1 MPRLRVPTRFG
12 AALALALASACGGAE
27 PDVAAGGPP
36 RDHGPVPVVAA
47 APERRSLDD
56 VFLER
61 EATLYPVA
69 EATVSTR
76 QEGFVRTLLPEA
88 GDVLQAGDRIA
99 EIDPTD
105 RKQKLEQLR
114 AALSAEKTSLAV
126 EQQGWQRVAELHA
139 RQIVSEEQREQQR
152 ANLDRARARVDEARA
167 RVETAEQGMSELH
180 IFAPIPGVVTDV
192 RAQDGEYVRR
202 GAAIVHM
209 KRIDVIVAV
218 CTVSERFLAQV
229 SEGSPAVVEVA
240 AYPGRQFEGL
250 VWKIVGDALVESRSF
265 PVKVLLPNPDLALK
279 PGMSARVAF
288 RRHLTDA
295 VLVPKDAVLD
305 VEQQPHVFVVRDGK
319 AERRDVELGAAIG
332 DAWHA
337 RSGLAPDDLVV
348 VTGNEDLQSG
358 DLVKTV
364 ELPRPGA
371 PAVPAAE
378 NAARGGAQGS

>member
-1 MPRLRVPTRFG
+1 
-12 AALALALASACGGAE
+12 
-27 PDVAAGGPP
+27 
-36 RDHGPVPVVAA
+36 
-47 APERRSLDD
+47 
-56 VFLER
+56 
-61 EATLYPVA
+61 
-69 EATVSTR
+69 
-76 QEGFVRTLLPEA
+76 
-88 GDVLQAGDRIA
+88 
-99 EIDPTD
+99 
-105 RKQKLEQLR
+105 
-114 AALSAEKTSLAV
+114 
-126 EQQGWQRVAELHA
+126 
-139 RQIVSEEQREQQR
+139 
-152 ANLDRARARVDEARA
+152 
-167 RVETAEQGMSELH
+167 MSELH
-180 IFAPIPGVVTDV
+180 IFAPIPGVITDV

-209 KRIDVIVAV
+209 KRIDVVVAV

-337 RSGLAPDDLVV
+337 RSGLRPDDLVV
-348 VTGNEDLQSG
+348 VTGNEDLQAG

>member
-1 MPRLRVPTRFG
+1 M
-12 AALALALASACGGAE
+12 
-27 PDVAAGGPP
+27 AAGGP
-36 RDHGPVPVVAA
+36 RDDDGPVPVVAA

-126 EQQGWQRVAELHA
+126 EQQSWQRVEELYA
-139 RQIVSEEQREQQR
+139 KQIVSEEQREQQR

-167 RVETAEQGMSELH
+167 RVDTADQGMSELH
-180 IFAPIPGVVTDV
+180 IFAPIPGVVTDI

-209 KRIDVIVAV
+209 KRIDVVVAV
-218 CTVSERFLAQV
+218 CTVSERFLEQV

-250 VWKIVGDALVESRSF
+250 VWKIIGDALVESRSF

-288 RRHLTDA
+288 RRHLDDA

-319 AERRDVELGAAIG
+319 AERREVELGAAIG

-337 RSGLAPDDLVV
+337 RSGLGPEDLVV
-348 VTGNEDLQSG
+348 VTGNEDLQTG
-358 DLVKTV
+358 DLVKMV

-371 PAVPAAE
+371 PAVPASE

>member
-1 MPRLRVPTRFG
+1 M
-12 AALALALASACGGAE
+12 
-27 PDVAAGGPP
+27 
-36 RDHGPVPVVAA
+36 
-47 APERRSLDD
+47 
-56 VFLER
+56 
-61 EATLYPVA
+61 
-69 EATVSTR
+69 
-76 QEGFVRTLLPEA
+76 
-88 GDVLQAGDRIA
+88 
-99 EIDPTD
+99 
-105 RKQKLEQLR
+105 K
-114 AALSAEKTSLAV
+114 
-126 EQQGWQRVAELHA
+126 
-139 RQIVSEEQREQQR
+139 
-152 ANLDRARARVDEARA
+152 RVD
-167 RVETAEQGMSELH
+167 
-180 IFAPIPGVVTDV
+180 VV
-192 RAQDGEYVRR
+192 
-202 GAAIVHM
+202 
-209 KRIDVIVAV
+209 VAV

-250 VWKIVGDALVESRSF
+250 VWKIIGDALVESRSF

-337 RSGLAPDDLVV
+337 RSGLGPDDLVV

-378 NAARGGAQGS
+378 KAARGGAQGS